1 LVPFIRLVSRK
12 TKLIYDTHEL
22 ETETNGL
29 KGLIKAVFK
38 ISERCFIS
46 SFSHVFVVSPSIE
59 KWYRKTYGISN
70 ITTVL
75 NCPASQ
81 QVYKHDHFRQ
91 ELGISSDSK
100 IFLYQGALFKGR
112 GIEDLLEAFKKL
124 NNPKYSV
131 VFMGYGECDT
141 LIKKAAEKF
150 PNIFFYQAVPPEI
163 VLEYTSSADFGLSLI
178 ENVCLS
184 YYYCL
189 PNKIF
194 EYLMAGLPC
203 IVSNIPELK
212 GYVDTYKVGVVSET
226 NSSGHIIESVL
237 KISNIDFVQMQNS
250 VVTAQNAFNWENES
264 RKMIYSYRQL

>member
-1 LVPFIRLVSRK
+1 
-12 TKLIYDTHEL
+12 LIYDTHEL

-29 KGLIKAVFK
+29 KGLNKTAFK
-38 ISERCFIS
+38 FLENRFIS

-59 KWYRKTYGISN
+59 KWYRNTYGISN

-75 NCPASQ
+75 NCPESQ
-81 QVYKHDHFRQ
+81 KIKKFDHFRK
-91 ELGISSDSK
+91 EFGISLDCK

-112 GIEDLLEAFKKL
+112 GIEDLLVAFKKL
-124 NNPKYSV
+124 NNPQYSV
-131 VFMGYGECDT
+131 VFMGYGECED
-141 LIKKAAEKF
+141 LIKKASQNF
-150 PNIFFYQAVPPEI
+150 SNIYFFKAVSPEI

-212 GYVDTYKVGVVSET
+212 GYIETYKVGVVSES
-226 NSSGHIIESVL
+226 NSSEHIIDSIL
-237 KISNIDFVQMQNS
+237 KISNIDSIQLEKFVLE
-250 VVTAQNAFNWENES
+250 AQNDFNWENES
-264 RKMIYSYRQL
+264 RKMVKSYKNL